1 MDEKRERC
9 RGWKKTGSKEKSVN
23 TSITGETFT
32 TWMVE
37 KKMMRKDYR
46 VSGLF
51 KQFVKYKHTN
61 CETVFI
67 HYLIYSPELLMGTY
81 K

>member
-51 KQFVKYKHTN
+51 KQSVNIQTVKLFLYIVLSIVQN
-61 CETVFI
+61 
-67 HYLIYSPELLMGTY
+67 Y
-81 K
+81 